1 MLWSPKCTFS
11 ISLST
16 KMLYPSLAL
25 PRVPDYWL
33 RNSSVARK
41 FIYIRSTCCAQ
52 IFSYFYQKFVLL
64 RRWGGLDFIVT
75 VLRTGGFEVRIPS
88 GARYF
93 FSLLQNAQTG
103 SGVHSAHLLIR
114 IDGKA
119 AGAWSWPLIPML
131 RMSGA
136 LRLLPLPP
144 ETVYGRH
151 FDLIC

>member
-88 GARYF
+88 GARDFF
-93 FSLLQNAQTG
+93 FSSPKRPDRLWGPPSLLLNWCR
-103 SGVHSAHLLIR
+103 SYF
-114 IDGKA
+114 
-119 AGAWSWPLIPML
+119 
-131 RMSGA
+131 
-136 LRLLPLPP
+136 P
-144 ETVYGRH
+144 EVKQPERKVDH
-151 FDLIC
+151 